1 MTFRRLGWW
10 ALGALLVLSFDAAAQ
25 TPPATALE
33 AKKHF
38 TRSRELYEEGDLT
51 GALKELERSYALV
64 PNYKLLFNLGQ
75 IQAQTQ
81 DYAAA
86 LKSFR
91 KFLVDGGDEVPEAR
105 RADVLREVDR
115 LRTRVAELTVLVNLP
130 GAEVTVDDVPLGVSP
145 LPGPVTVNVGKRRV
159 TASLPNHFPVT
170 KLVDVAG
177 LDLVN
182 VRLELAPIAAPAP
195 AAEAK
200 LQPGPAVSVVAPEP
214 ASKPARFPVWLPWVG
229 TAALG
234 IGAGV
239 MSGLA
244 WQASGVQRTLLGT
257 YGTTRGALDAA
268 AQRTRTFALV
278 ADGLWAG
285 TAVAGVGALLFTL
298 LRSPDA
304 APEPQNTLTVV
315 PGPGSVTMVTTW

>member
-10 ALGALLVLSFDAAAQ
+10 PLVAVLLLSLDAAAQ
-25 TPPATALE
+25 TPSAPALE

-38 TRSRELYEEGDLT
+38 TRSKELYEEGDLT

-91 KFLVDGGDEVPEAR
+91 KFLVEGGDEVPEAR

-182 VRLELAPIAAPAP
+182 VRLELTPIAAPAAP
-195 AAEAK
+195 EAK
-200 LQPGPAVSVVAPEP
+200 PQPGPAVSVVAPEP
-214 ASKPARFPVWLPWVG
+214 APKPGRFPVWIPWAG
-229 TAALG
+229 AAALG

-244 WQASGVQRTLLGT
+244 WQASGAQRTLLDT

-268 AQRTRTFALV
+268 AQRTRTFALI

-285 TAVAGVGALLFTL
+285 TAVVGVGALLFTL
-298 LRSPDA
+298 LRSPDG